1 MKENKINGFTVT
13 QIFQLY
19 AYLVAYEESG
29 IEKYSSMKAMLEEH
43 PMLSEVT
50 KVVQKVVCHKTVA
63 HDMKSIDFKSLKNE
77 IYQTNVKKNKVL
89 SFLAHIRNSIA
100 HGDCVENK
108 NHVLITDYANP
119 KYNPV
124 DFTARGCVEFEIIN
138 QITRI
143 LNKIEL

>member
-50 KVVQKVVCHKTVA
+50 KVVQKVVCHKTAA
-63 HDMKSIDFKSLKNE
+63 HDMKSIDFKSLKKINE
-77 IYQTNVKKNKVL
+77 SVNTQGNL
-89 SFLAHIRNSIA
+89 SYSNR
-100 HGDCVENK
+100 
-108 NHVLITDYANP
+108 
-119 KYNPV
+119 
-124 DFTARGCVEFEIIN
+124 
-138 QITRI
+138 
-143 LNKIEL
+143 